1 MSQSEFVWCPLIFT
15 AETIV
20 ANIYEAIPIL
30 LALGISS
37 GSDGK
42 ESTCNAGDTENL
54 SSIPGSGRSPGEG
67 YGNPLQYSC
76 MGNPMDR
83 EPGGLQSLGLK
94 ELDTIEVTEH
104 NIAVDNASS

>member
-30 LALGISS
+30 LALGLPS

-42 ESTCNAGDTENL
+42 ESACNVGDPDL
-54 SSIPGSGRSPGEG
+54 IPGLGISPGEG
-67 YGNPLQYSC
+67 NGNPLQYS
-76 MGNPMDR
+76 
-83 EPGGLQSLGLK
+83 
-94 ELDTIEVTEH
+94 
-104 NIAVDNASS
+104 

>member
-30 LALGISS
+30 LALGLPS

-42 ESTCNAGDTENL
+42 ESACNVGDPDL
-54 SSIPGSGRSPGEG
+54 IPGLGISPGEG
-67 YGNPLQYSC
+67 NGYPLQYSSLKNFQ
-76 MGNPMDR
+76 GWR
-83 EPGGLQSLGLK
+83 SLAGYGLWVCK
-94 ELDTIEVTEH
+94 ELDMIE
-104 NIAVDNASS
+104 

>member
-30 LALGISS
+30 LALGLPS

-42 ESTCNAGDTENL
+42 ESACNVGDPDL
-54 SSIPGSGRSPGEG
+54 IPGLGISPGEG
-67 YGNPLQYSC
+67 NGYPLQC
-76 MGNPMDR
+76 ACLGNSIDRGAWWATVHGHRKTQRHGHMDTA
-83 EPGGLQSLGLK
+83 EQLTLSLF
-94 ELDTIEVTEH
+94 T
-104 NIAVDNASS
+104 